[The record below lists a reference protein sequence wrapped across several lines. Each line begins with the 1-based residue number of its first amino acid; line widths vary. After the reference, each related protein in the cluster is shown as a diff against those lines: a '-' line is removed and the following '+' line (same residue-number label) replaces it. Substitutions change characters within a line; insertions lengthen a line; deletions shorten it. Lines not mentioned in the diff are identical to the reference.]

1 MLAME
6 ISLVLR
12 VLCPSATQLRSCAEF
27 VVSLQRHGD
36 ICSTPVLTRAQG
48 ILPIK
53 CGLTRGKV
61 GFSILAQCVQ

>member
-12 VLCPSATQLRSCAEF
+12 VLCRSANQLRSWAEF

-36 ICSTPVLTRAQG
+36 ICSTPVLTGAQRT
-48 ILPIK
+48 LS
-53 CGLTRGKV
+53 V
-61 GFSILAQCVQ
+61 DVV